1 MNKMLFVL
9 SIPVITDNMRALAAM
24 RSRTIPDSGH
34 AALAPVD
41 GASKRGLLAV
51 MIRQSFAEVVLGL
64 LPHVSDCTLGAERA
78 VSAPGHTPPEG
89 PDDPDLM
96 SVEIDLPCRLHDAAL
111 WSVRRGLEQATGI
124 GALSRLVTAAADPA
138 DSAEWLA
145 KAFADEARDALK
157 AVKEAITTPPQDTFK
172 PFVRCGI
179 GHVGENY

>member
-1 MNKMLFVL
+1 MLFVL

-24 RSRTIPDSGH
+24 RSLTMPDNGH
-34 AALAPVD
+34 SALAPVLD
-41 GASKRGLLAV
+41 PSKRGLLAL

-64 LPHVSDCTLGAERA
+64 MPHVSDCTLGAETA
-78 VSAPGHTPPEG
+78 VSDPGHTPPEG
-89 PDDPDLM
+89 PDGPDLM

-157 AVKEAITTPPQDTFK
+157 AVKEAITTPPQDSFK
-172 PFVRCGI
+172 PFVRRGI